1 MRWMLEVAYI
11 GLATSWKWLL
21 GSTAVVAALVGIL
34 FGVGV
39 LGGGGGESGRID
51 ITPLAASPT
60 PTPAAGPSP
69 TTPAAGPSPTTPAA
83 GPSPTQVV
91 TPTTTPQ
98 PTVAPAAKFISVPIL
113 VTRANNVG
121 SLEFVLVYDPAKLEL
136 AQVERGLLS
145 GDALIDSS
153 SPGPGRLWAGI
164 IDINGMDG
172 SGPVAVVKFK
182 VRDNVGGTM
191 PLSLERIYAYDA
203 NTLVDILT
211 TTTPGEFSG
220 AGLTPLSP
228 IVTFQ

>member
-69 TTPAAGPSPTTPAA
+69 TAPAA

-191 PLSLERIYAYDA
+191 PLSLESIYAYDA

-220 AGLTPLSP
+220 ARLTPLSP

>member
-1 MRWMLEVAYI
+1 MRWILEVAYI
-11 GLATSWKWLL
+11 GIATSWKWLL

-39 LGGGGGESGRID
+39 LGGGGEAGTTD
-51 ITPLAASPT
+51 ATPLAASPT
-60 PTPAAGPSP
+60 PTPAASPSP
-69 TTPAAGPSPTTPAA
+69 TQAAS
-83 GPSPTQVV
+83 PSPTQVV
-91 TPTTTPQ
+91 TPTATPQ
-98 PTVAPAAKFISVPIL
+98 PTVAPAAKFISVPVL
-113 VTRANNVG
+113 ATRANNVG

-145 GDALIDSS
+145 GDALIDYS

-164 IDINGMDG
+164 IDINGLDG

-191 PLSLERIYAYDA
+191 PLSLESISAYDA

-211 TTTPGEFSG
+211 TTTPGEFTG
-220 AGLTPLSP
+220 AALTPLSP

>member
-1 MRWMLEVAYI
+1 MRWILEVAYI
-11 GLATSWKWLL
+11 GIATSWKWLL
-21 GSTAVVAALVGIL
+21 GSTAVVAVLVGIL

-39 LGGGGGESGRID
+39 LGGDGEAGTTD
-51 ITPLAASPT
+51 TTPLAASPTPTPTPTPAAAASPT

-69 TTPAAGPSPTTPAA
+69 T
-83 GPSPTQVV
+83 QVV
-91 TPTTTPQ
+91 TPTATPQ
-98 PTVAPAAKFISVPIL
+98 PIVAPAAKFISVPIL
-113 VTRANNVG
+113 ATRANNVG

-145 GDALIDSS
+145 GDALIDYS

-164 IDINGMDG
+164 IDINGLDG

-191 PLSLERIYAYDA
+191 PLSLESISAYDA

-211 TTTPGEFSG
+211 TTTPGEFTG
-220 AGLTPLSP
+220 AALTPLSP

>member
-60 PTPAAGPSP
+60 P
-69 TTPAAGPSPTTPAA
+69 TPAAGPSPTTPAA

-164 IDINGMDG
+164 MDINGMDG

>member
-1 MRWMLEVAYI
+1 MRWILEVAYI
-11 GLATSWKWLL
+11 GIATSWKWLL

-39 LGGGGGESGRID
+39 LGGGGEAGTTD
-51 ITPLAASPT
+51 NTPLAASPSPTPTPIASPT

-69 TTPAAGPSPTTPAA
+69 T
-83 GPSPTQVV
+83 QVV
-91 TPTTTPQ
+91 APTATPQ

-113 VTRANNVG
+113 ATRANNVG

-191 PLSLERIYAYDA
+191 PLSLESISAYDA

-211 TTTPGEFSG
+211 TTTPGEFTG

>member
-1 MRWMLEVAYI
+1 MRWILEVAYI
-11 GLATSWKWLL
+11 GIATSWKWLL

-39 LGGGGGESGRID
+39 LGGGGEARTTD
-51 ITPLAASPT
+51 NTPLAASPT
-60 PTPAAGPSP
+60 PTPAAD
-69 TTPAAGPSPTTPAA
+69 
-83 GPSPTQVV
+83 PSPTQVV
-91 TPTTTPQ
+91 TPTATPQ

-113 VTRANNVG
+113 ATRANNVG

-153 SPGPGRLWAGI
+153 SPEPGRLWAGI
-164 IDINGMDG
+164 IDINGLDG

-191 PLSLERIYAYDA
+191 PLSLESISAYDA

-211 TTTPGEFSG
+211 TTTPGEFTG
-220 AGLTPLSP
+220 AALTPLSP

>member
-51 ITPLAASPT
+51 ITPLATSPT
-60 PTPAAGPSP
+60 P
-69 TTPAAGPSPTTPAA
+69 TPAA

-153 SPGPGRLWAGI
+153 SPRPGRLWAGI

-191 PLSLERIYAYDA
+191 PLSLESIYAYDA

>member
-1 MRWMLEVAYI
+1 
-11 GLATSWKWLL
+11 
-21 GSTAVVAALVGIL
+21 
-34 FGVGV
+34 
-39 LGGGGGESGRID
+39 
-51 ITPLAASPT
+51 
-60 PTPAAGPSP
+60 
-69 TTPAAGPSPTTPAA
+69 
-83 GPSPTQVV
+83 VV
-91 TPTTTPQ
+91 TPTATPQ

-113 VTRANNVG
+113 ATRANNVG

-191 PLSLERIYAYDA
+191 PLSLESISAYDA

-211 TTTPGEFSG
+211 TTTPGKFTG

>member
-1 MRWMLEVAYI
+1 MRWILEVAYI
-11 GLATSWKWLL
+11 GIATSWKWLL

-39 LGGGGGESGRID
+39 LGGGGEAGTTD
-51 ITPLAASPT
+51 ATPLAASPT
-60 PTPAAGPSP
+60 PTPAASPSP
-69 TTPAAGPSPTTPAA
+69 TQAAS
-83 GPSPTQVV
+83 PSPTQVV
-91 TPTTTPQ
+91 TPTATPQ
-98 PTVAPAAKFISVPIL
+98 PTVAPAAKFISVPVL
-113 VTRANNVG
+113 ATRANNVG

-145 GDALIDSS
+145 GDALIDYS

-191 PLSLERIYAYDA
+191 PLSLESISAYDA

-211 TTTPGEFSG
+211 TTTPGEFTG
-220 AGLTPLSP
+220 AALTPLSP

>member
-1 MRWMLEVAYI
+1 MRWILEVAYI
-11 GLATSWKWLL
+11 GIATSWKWLL

-39 LGGGGGESGRID
+39 LGGGGEAGTTD
-51 ITPLAASPT
+51 NTPLAVSPT
-60 PTPAAGPSP
+60 PTPAASPSP
-69 TTPAAGPSPTTPAA
+69 TQAAS
-83 GPSPTQVV
+83 PSPTQVV
-91 TPTTTPQ
+91 TPTATPQ
-98 PTVAPAAKFISVPIL
+98 PTVAPAAKFISVPVL
-113 VTRANNVG
+113 ATRANNVG

-145 GDALIDSS
+145 GDALIDYS

-164 IDINGMDG
+164 IDINGLDG

-191 PLSLERIYAYDA
+191 PLSLESISAYDA

-211 TTTPGEFSG
+211 TTTPGEFTG
-220 AGLTPLSP
+220 AALTPLSP

>member
-1 MRWMLEVAYI
+1 MRWILEVAYI
-11 GLATSWKWLL
+11 GIATSWKWLL

-39 LGGGGGESGRID
+39 LGGGGEARTTD
-51 ITPLAASPT
+51 NTPLAASPSPSPSPSPTPTPAASPT

-69 TTPAAGPSPTTPAA
+69 T
-83 GPSPTQVV
+83 QVV
-91 TPTTTPQ
+91 TPTATPQ

-113 VTRANNVG
+113 ATRANNVG

-191 PLSLERIYAYDA
+191 PLSLESISAYDA

-211 TTTPGEFSG
+211 TTTPGKFTG

>member
-39 LGGGGGESGRID
+39 LGGGGGGGGSESGRMD
-51 ITPLAASPT
+51 ITPLATSPT
-60 PTPAAGPSP
+60 P
-69 TTPAAGPSPTTPAA
+69 TPAA

>member
-39 LGGGGGESGRID
+39 LGGGGGGGGGGGESGRID
-51 ITPLAASPT
+51 ITPLATSPT
-60 PTPAAGPSP
+60 P
-69 TTPAAGPSPTTPAA
+69 TPAA

>member
-1 MRWMLEVAYI
+1 MRWILEVAYI
-11 GLATSWKWLL
+11 GIATSWKWLL

-39 LGGGGGESGRID
+39 LGGGGEAGTTD
-51 ITPLAASPT
+51 NTPLAASPS
-60 PTPAAGPSP
+60 PTP
-69 TTPAAGPSPTTPAA
+69 TPAA

-91 TPTTTPQ
+91 TPTATPQ

-113 VTRANNVG
+113 ATRANNVG

-191 PLSLERIYAYDA
+191 PLSLESISAYDA

-211 TTTPGEFSG
+211 TTTPGEFTG

>member
-11 GLATSWKWLL
+11 GIATSWKWLL

-34 FGVGV
+34 FAVGV
-39 LGGGGGESGRID
+39 LGGGSDGGATD
-51 ITPLAASPT
+51 NPPPLAVAPT

-69 TTPAAGPSPTTPAA
+69 TR
-83 GPSPTQVV
+83 VI
-91 TPTTTPQ
+91 TPTATPP
-98 PTVAPAAKFISVPIL
+98 PTAVPAAKFISVPIL
-113 VTRANNVG
+113 ATRANNVG

-136 AQVERGLLS
+136 FQVERGLLS

-153 SPGPGRLWAGI
+153 SPAPGRLWAGI

-172 SGPVAVVKFK
+172 SGPVAVVTFK
-182 VRDNVGGTM
+182 VRDNAGGTM
-191 PLSLERIYAYDA
+191 ALSLENISAYDA

-220 AGLTPLSP
+220 AGATPLSP

>member
-1 MRWMLEVAYI
+1 MRWILEVAYI
-11 GLATSWKWLL
+11 GIATSWKWLL

-39 LGGGGGESGRID
+39 LGGGGEAGTTD
-51 ITPLAASPT
+51 NTPLAASPSPTPTPAASPT

-69 TTPAAGPSPTTPAA
+69 T
-83 GPSPTQVV
+83 QVV
-91 TPTTTPQ
+91 TPTSTPQ

-113 VTRANNVG
+113 ATRANNVG

-145 GDALIDSS
+145 GNALIDSS

-191 PLSLERIYAYDA
+191 PLSLESISAYDA

-211 TTTPGEFSG
+211 TTTPGEFTG

>member
-1 MRWMLEVAYI
+1 MRWILEVAYI
-11 GLATSWKWLL
+11 GITTSWKWLL

-39 LGGGGGESGRID
+39 LGGGGEAGTTD
-51 ITPLAASPT
+51 NTPLAASPT

-69 TTPAAGPSPTTPAA
+69 T
-83 GPSPTQVV
+83 QVV
-91 TPTTTPQ
+91 TPTATPQ
-98 PTVAPAAKFISVPIL
+98 PTVAPAAKFISVPVL
-113 VTRANNVG
+113 ATRANNVG

-145 GDALIDSS
+145 GDALIDYS

-164 IDINGMDG
+164 IDINGLDG

-191 PLSLERIYAYDA
+191 PLSLESISAYDA

-211 TTTPGEFSG
+211 TTTPGEFTG

>member
-1 MRWMLEVAYI
+1 MRWILEVAYI
-11 GLATSWKWLL
+11 GIATSWKWLL

-39 LGGGGGESGRID
+39 LGGGGEAGTTDNI
-51 ITPLAASPT
+51 PLATSPT
-60 PTPAAGPSP
+60 PTSAASPSP
-69 TTPAAGPSPTTPAA
+69 TQAA

-91 TPTTTPQ
+91 TPTATPQ
-98 PTVAPAAKFISVPIL
+98 PTVAPAAKFISVPVL
-113 VTRANNVG
+113 ATRANNVG

-145 GDALIDSS
+145 GDALIDYS

-164 IDINGMDG
+164 IDINGLDG

-191 PLSLERIYAYDA
+191 PLSLESISAYDA

-211 TTTPGEFSG
+211 TTTPGEFTG
-220 AGLTPLSP
+220 AALTPLSP